1 MQPQEYFY
9 VLNPY
14 PQLSH
19 VSYEVTF
26 KFENIFEKC
35 SPESFV
41 SQSVFSISKKKCEIN
56 AIWKL
61 TSQIREQ
68 MSGPDLHAF
77 TLKF

>member
-41 SQSVFSISKKKCEIN
+41 SQSVLKKKCEIN